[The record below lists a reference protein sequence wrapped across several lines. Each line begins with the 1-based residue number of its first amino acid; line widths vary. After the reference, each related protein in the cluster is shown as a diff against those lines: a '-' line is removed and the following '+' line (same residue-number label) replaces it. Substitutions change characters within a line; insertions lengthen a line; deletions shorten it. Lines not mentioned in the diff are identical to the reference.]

1 MHKTHAEMQ
10 GKVKAASQELK
21 SLKVKEVKLA
31 DAIEDSNNALS
42 STNDQIERAR
52 EMITMAK
59 LSR

>member
-1 MHKTHAEMQ
+1 MHKTYAEMQ